1 MDIKMFFEF
10 PGVLI
15 TIGVFLLV
23 VSIVIG
29 IIAYKNPVD
38 DEEEIEDI
46 KNKLKDKEEHHEE
59 KDYVSE
65 ENFLDKEVVEDNK
78 VDTETKLESTLEV
91 EENNIPLEE
100 NKEVIE
106 QVSEEDLGKTEVL
119 DTSLFV
125 ENKEEPLQEKKEKT
139 ENLDDVKDE
148 IMSLLSDIDNKE
160 VEEIKK
166 EEPPKTIYG
175 GANPSANIKLDNEI
189 KEKVPY
195 EEKTIDLEKTED
207 LINTL
212 NKETVK
218 NEEEDIEVL

>member
-29 IIAYKNPVD
+29 VIAYKNPVD

-46 KNKLKDKEEHHEE
+46 KSKLKGKDEHHEE
-59 KDYVSE
+59 KGYTSE

-78 VDTETKLESTLEV
+78 IDDETKLEPTVEV
-91 EENNIPLEE
+91 EENDIPLEE
-100 NKEVIE
+100 NKEDIE

-125 ENKEEPLQEKKEKT
+125 EN
-139 ENLDDVKDE
+139 
-148 IMSLLSDIDNKE
+148 
-160 VEEIKK
+160 K

>member
-29 IIAYKNPVD
+29 VIAYKNPVD

-125 ENKEEPLQEKKEKT
+125 ENKEEPLQEKMEKT

-166 EEPPKTIYG
+166 EELPKTIYG

>member
-29 IIAYKNPVD
+29 VIAYKNPVD

-46 KNKLKDKEEHHEE
+46 KSKLKGKDEHHEE
-59 KDYVSE
+59 KEYTSE
-65 ENFLDKEVVEDNK
+65 EDFLDKEVVEDNK
-78 VDTETKLESTLEV
+78 IDDETKLEPTVEV
-91 EENNIPLEE
+91 EENDIPLEE
-100 NKEVIE
+100 NKE
-106 QVSEEDLGKTEVL
+106 QVSEENLSKTEVL

-125 ENKEEPLQEKKEKT
+125 ENKEEPLQENLEKT

>member
-29 IIAYKNPVD
+29 VIAYKNPVD

-46 KNKLKDKEEHHEE
+46 KNKLKDKEEQHEE

-106 QVSEEDLGKTEVL
+106 QVSEEDLGKTEN
-119 DTSLFV
+119 S
-125 ENKEEPLQEKKEKT
+125 
-139 ENLDDVKDE
+139 DDVKDE

-175 GANPSANIKLDNEI
+175 GANPSANIKLDNEM

>member
-29 IIAYKNPVD
+29 VIAYKNPVD

-46 KNKLKDKEEHHEE
+46 KNKLKDKEEQHEE

-78 VDTETKLESTLEV
+78 IDDETKLEPTVEV
-91 EENNIPLEE
+91 EEKDIPLEE
-100 NKEVIE
+100 NKEDVE
-106 QVSEEDLGKTEVL
+106 QVSEENLSKTEVL

-125 ENKEEPLQEKKEKT
+125 ENKEEPLQESLEKT

-218 NEEEDIEVL
+218 NEEEDIEIL

>member
-38 DEEEIEDI
+38 DIEEIEDI
-46 KNKLKDKEEHHEE
+46 KSKLKGKDEHHEE
-59 KDYVSE
+59 KEYTSE
-65 ENFLDKEVVEDNK
+65 EDFLDKEVVEDN
-78 VDTETKLESTLEV
+78 TKLEPTVEV
-91 EENNIPLEE
+91 EEKDIPLEE
-100 NKEVIE
+100 NKEDIE
-106 QVSEEDLGKTEVL
+106 QVSEENLGKTEVL

-125 ENKEEPLQEKKEKT
+125 ENKEEPLQESLEKT

-160 VEEIKK
+160 VEETKK
-166 EEPPKTIYG
+166 EELPKTIYG
-175 GANPSANIKLDNEI
+175 GANPSANIKLDNEF
-189 KEKVPY
+189 KEKLPY

-218 NEEEDIEVL
+218 NEEDIEIL

>member
-1 MDIKMFFEF
+1 M
-10 PGVLI
+10 
-15 TIGVFLLV
+15 
-23 VSIVIG
+23 
-29 IIAYKNPVD
+29 
-38 DEEEIEDI
+38 
-46 KNKLKDKEEHHEE
+46 
-59 KDYVSE
+59 
-65 ENFLDKEVVEDNK
+65 
-78 VDTETKLESTLEV
+78 
-91 EENNIPLEE
+91 
-100 NKEVIE
+100 
-106 QVSEEDLGKTEVL
+106 
-119 DTSLFV
+119 FV
-125 ENKEEPLQEKKEKT
+125 ENKEEPLQESLEKT

-160 VEEIKK
+160 VEETKK
-166 EEPPKTIYG
+166 EELPKTIYG

>member
-29 IIAYKNPVD
+29 VIAYKNPVD

-46 KNKLKDKEEHHEE
+46 KSKLKGKDEHHEE
-59 KDYVSE
+59 KEYTSE

-125 ENKEEPLQEKKEKT
+125 ENKEEPLQEKMEKT

-166 EEPPKTIYG
+166 RRT
-175 GANPSANIKLDNEI
+175 
-189 KEKVPY
+189 
-195 EEKTIDLEKTED
+195 T
-207 LINTL
+207 
-212 NKETVK
+212 K
-218 NEEEDIEVL
+218 NNLWWGKS

>member
-29 IIAYKNPVD
+29 VIAYKNPVD

-78 VDTETKLESTLEV
+78 IDDETKLEPTVEV

-125 ENKEEPLQEKKEKT
+125 
-139 ENLDDVKDE
+139 
-148 IMSLLSDIDNKE
+148 DNKE

>member
-1 MDIKMFFEF
+1 MKSKKYII
-10 PGVLI
+10 VLCLL
-15 TIGVFLLV
+15 FLTTGCDLTYR
-23 VSIVIG
+23 INI
-29 IIAYKNPVD
+29 
-38 DEEEIEDI
+38 DENINVE
-46 KNKLKDKEEHHEE
+46 
-59 KDYVSE
+59 
-65 ENFLDKEVVEDNK
+65 EVVMLSEDYSVILTYTSK
-78 VDTETKLESTLEV
+78 PTEYIQK
-91 EENNIPLEE
+91 
-100 NKEVIE
+100 
-106 QVSEEDLGKTEVL
+106 
-119 DTSLFV
+119 
-125 ENKEEPLQEKKEKT
+125 
-139 ENLDDVKDE
+139 NLDDVKDE

>member
-38 DEEEIEDI
+38 DIEEIEDI
-46 KNKLKDKEEHHEE
+46 KSKLKE
-59 KDYVSE
+59 YTSE
-65 ENFLDKEVVEDNK
+65 EDFLDKEVVEDNK
-78 VDTETKLESTLEV
+78 IDDETKLEPTVEV
-91 EENNIPLEE
+91 EEQDIPLEE
-100 NKEVIE
+100 NKKDIE
-106 QVSEEDLGKTEVL
+106 QVSEENLSKTEVL

-125 ENKEEPLQEKKEKT
+125 ENKEEPLQESLEKT

-160 VEEIKK
+160 VEETKK
-166 EEPPKTIYG
+166 EELPKTIYG
-175 GANPSANIKLDNEI
+175 GANPSANIKLDNEF
-189 KEKVPY
+189 KEKLPY

-218 NEEEDIEVL
+218 NEEEDIEIL

>member
-29 IIAYKNPVD
+29 VIAYKNPVD
-38 DEEEIEDI
+38 DE
-46 KNKLKDKEEHHEE
+46 
-59 KDYVSE
+59 
-65 ENFLDKEVVEDNK
+65 EVVEDNK

-125 ENKEEPLQEKKEKT
+125 ENKEEPLQEKMEKT

>member
-29 IIAYKNPVD
+29 IIAYKTPVD
-38 DEEEIEDI
+38 DIEEIEDI
-46 KNKLKDKEEHHEE
+46 KSKLKGKDEHHEE
-59 KDYVSE
+59 KEY
-65 ENFLDKEVVEDNK
+65 
-78 VDTETKLESTLEV
+78 T
-91 EENNIPLEE
+91 
-100 NKEVIE
+100 
-106 QVSEEDLGKTEVL
+106 SEEDLGKTEVL

-125 ENKEEPLQEKKEKT
+125 ENKEEPLQEKMEKT

-160 VEEIKK
+160 VEETKK
-166 EEPPKTIYG
+166 EELPKTIYG

>member
-29 IIAYKNPVD
+29 VIAYKNPVD

-46 KNKLKDKEEHHEE
+46 KSKLKDKEEKIQENN
-59 KDYVSE
+59 YTSE
-65 ENFLDKEVVEDNK
+65 EDFLDKEVVEDNK
-78 VDTETKLESTLEV
+78 IDDEEKLSSTVEV

-106 QVSEEDLGKTEVL
+106 QVSEEELGKTEVL
-119 DTSLFV
+119 DTSLFI
-125 ENKEEPLQEKKEKT
+125 ENKEVPLQEKT
-139 ENLDDVKDE
+139 ENLDYVKDE

-166 EEPPKTIYG
+166 EEPIKTIYG
-175 GANPSANIKLDNEI
+175 GANPSANIKLDNEF
-189 KEKVPY
+189 KEKIPY

>member
-29 IIAYKNPVD
+29 VIAYKNPVD

-125 ENKEEPLQEKKEKT
+125 ENKEEPLQEKMEKT

-160 VEEIKK
+160 VEEITK

>member
-38 DEEEIEDI
+38 DIEEIEDI
-46 KNKLKDKEEHHEE
+46 KSKLKGKDEHQE
-59 KDYVSE
+59 D
-65 ENFLDKEVVEDNK
+65 FLDKEVVEDNK
-78 VDTETKLESTLEV
+78 IDDETKLEPTVEV
-91 EENNIPLEE
+91 EENDIPLEE
-100 NKEVIE
+100 NKEDIE
-106 QVSEEDLGKTEVL
+106 QVSEENLSKTEVL

-125 ENKEEPLQEKKEKT
+125 ENKEEPLQENLEKT

-160 VEEIKK
+160 VEETKK
-166 EEPPKTIYG
+166 EELPKTIYG
-175 GANPSANIKLDNEI
+175 GANPSANIKLDNEF
-189 KEKVPY
+189 KEKLPY

-218 NEEEDIEVL
+218 NEEEDIEIL

>member
-29 IIAYKNPVD
+29 VIAYKNPVD

-46 KNKLKDKEEHHEE
+46 KNKLKDKEEQHEE

-125 ENKEEPLQEKKEKT
+125 ENKEEPLQEKMEKT

-166 EEPPKTIYG
+166 EEPQKTIYG

>member
-29 IIAYKNPVD
+29 VIAYKNPVD

-125 ENKEEPLQEKKEKT
+125 ENKEEPLQEKMEKT

-160 VEEIKK
+160 VEKIKK

>member
-29 IIAYKNPVD
+29 VIAYKNPVD
-38 DEEEIEDI
+38 DEEEIEVI

-91 EENNIPLEE
+91 EENSLYPQYW
-100 NKEVIE
+100 
-106 QVSEEDLGKTEVL
+106 QVNCCFPAICATV
-119 DTSLFV
+119 
-125 ENKEEPLQEKKEKT
+125 
-139 ENLDDVKDE
+139 
-148 IMSLLSDIDNKE
+148 
-160 VEEIKK
+160 
-166 EEPPKTIYG
+166 
-175 GANPSANIKLDNEI
+175 AR
-189 KEKVPY
+189 
-195 EEKTIDLEKTED
+195 
-207 LINTL
+207 LI
-212 NKETVK
+212 
-218 NEEEDIEVL
+218 

>member
-1 MDIKMFFEF
+1 M
-10 PGVLI
+10 
-15 TIGVFLLV
+15 
-23 VSIVIG
+23 
-29 IIAYKNPVD
+29 
-38 DEEEIEDI
+38 
-46 KNKLKDKEEHHEE
+46 
-59 KDYVSE
+59 
-65 ENFLDKEVVEDNK
+65 DKEVVEDNK
-78 VDTETKLESTLEV
+78 VDTETELESTLEV

-125 ENKEEPLQEKKEKT
+125 ENKEEPLQEKMEKT

>member
-29 IIAYKNPVD
+29 VIAYKNPVD

-125 ENKEEPLQEKKEKT
+125 ENKEEPLQEKMEKT

-166 EEPPKTIYG
+166 EESPKTIYG

-218 NEEEDIEVL
+218 NEEEDIEIL

>member
-38 DEEEIEDI
+38 DIEEIEDI
-46 KNKLKDKEEHHEE
+46 KSKLKGKDEHHEE
-59 KDYVSE
+59 KEYTSE

-78 VDTETKLESTLEV
+78 IDDETKLEPTVEV
-91 EENNIPLEE
+91 EENDIPLEE
-100 NKEVIE
+100 NKEDIE

-125 ENKEEPLQEKKEKT
+125 ENKEEPLQESLEKT

-160 VEEIKK
+160 VEETKK
-166 EEPPKTIYG
+166 EELPKTIYG

-218 NEEEDIEVL
+218 NEEEDIEIL

>member
-29 IIAYKNPVD
+29 VIAYKNPVD

-46 KNKLKDKEEHHEE
+46 KNKLKDKEEQHEE

-78 VDTETKLESTLEV
+78 VDTETKLEPTLEV

-125 ENKEEPLQEKKEKT
+125 ENKEEPLQEKMEKT

-160 VEEIKK
+160 VEETKK
-166 EEPPKTIYG
+166 EELPKTIYG
-175 GANPSANIKLDNEI
+175 GANPSANIKLDNEF

-218 NEEEDIEVL
+218 NEEEDIEIL

>member
-29 IIAYKNPVD
+29 VIAYKNPVD

-46 KNKLKDKEEHHEE
+46 KNKLKDKEEQHEE

-78 VDTETKLESTLEV
+78 VDTETKLEPTLEV

-125 ENKEEPLQEKKEKT
+125 ENKEEPLQEKMEKT

-148 IMSLLSDIDNKE
+148 IMSLLSDIDNKK

>member
-29 IIAYKNPVD
+29 VIAYKNPVD

-46 KNKLKDKEEHHEE
+46 KNKLKDKEEQHEE

-125 ENKEEPLQEKKEKT
+125 ENKEEPLQEKMEKT

-160 VEEIKK
+160 VEEIQK